1 MYWHY
6 FSLVYYPIKRQLRKM
21 VRHTQTMR
29 RQQPTNCL
37 SVFDHFVGLALK
49 RLLCMILLFTCK
61 CFIYDSHGKRTAQKM
76 KFFIMDF
83 FSKCEQIRRK
93 LRIGSHPLKKSS
105 MGKSS
110 MENFIFCAVLTSEVY
125 LESWQTSVMELFCE
139 TS

>member
-1 MYWHY
+1 
-6 FSLVYYPIKRQLRKM
+6 M

-61 CFIYDSHGKRTAQKM
+61 CFIYDMHGKRTAQKM

-83 FSKCEQIRRK
+83 FSKCEQIRNF
-93 LRIGSHPLKKSS
+93 LRICSHLLKKPL
-105 MGKSS
+105 
-110 MENFIFCAVLTSEVY
+110 MENFIFCAVACDLGLYGEKNHVFHDRGGIFMGEKVTIKSIEI
-125 LESWQTSVMELFCE
+125 LSP
-139 TS
+139 